1 MFLYMRTID
10 DVLKISLK
18 TFSEEKGNLVPI
30 ESDGLMNI
38 KRVFYVYNTPKNET
52 RGKHSHHK
60 TKQLL
65 ICLQGSCEVICDD
78 GKDKVT
84 HTLDKP
90 NVGVFIPEGIWAEE
104 TYHTEDTILMV
115 LCDTKY
121 EYSDYI
127 FDYDDFLESR
137 K

>member
-1 MFLYMRTID
+1 MVVMLKTMFLYMRTID

-38 KRVFYVYNTPKNET
+38 KRVFYVYNTSKNET

-84 HTLDKP
+84 HT
-90 NVGVFIPEGIWAEE
+90 
-104 TYHTEDTILMV
+104 
-115 LCDTKY
+115 
-121 EYSDYI
+121 
-127 FDYDDFLESR
+127 
-137 K
+137 